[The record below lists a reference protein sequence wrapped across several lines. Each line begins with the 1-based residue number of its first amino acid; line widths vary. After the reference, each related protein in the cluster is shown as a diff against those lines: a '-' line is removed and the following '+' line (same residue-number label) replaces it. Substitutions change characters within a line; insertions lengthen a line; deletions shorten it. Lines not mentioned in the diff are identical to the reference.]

1 MTSERT
7 SDDAGFTLVEV
18 MVVVLIIG
26 ILLSIAV
33 PTFIGASGRAHDRN
47 VQTNLTAITKS
58 ISYAVWE
65 GNIAAVTHKELN
77 NQEVLPN
84 IVFRSATAQSHDQT
98 EISVSTS
105 SEVFMAASRSES
117 GECFFVR
124 MFPDGT
130 ITKGTKDTGYCSAN
144 NTSNV
149 SADGW

>member
-58 ISYAVWE
+58 IS
-65 GNIAAVTHKELN
+65 
-77 NQEVLPN
+77 
-84 IVFRSATAQSHDQT
+84 
-98 EISVSTS
+98 
-105 SEVFMAASRSES
+105 
-117 GECFFVR
+117 
-124 MFPDGT
+124 
-130 ITKGTKDTGYCSAN
+130 
-144 NTSNV
+144 
-149 SADGW
+149 